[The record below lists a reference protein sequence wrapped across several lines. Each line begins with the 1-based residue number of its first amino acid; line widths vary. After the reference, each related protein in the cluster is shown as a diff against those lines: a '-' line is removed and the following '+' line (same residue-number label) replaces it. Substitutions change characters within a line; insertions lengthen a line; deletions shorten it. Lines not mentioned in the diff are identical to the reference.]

1 MPFTAFHVVP
11 VWPLYVRWPRRWDL
25 LALSF
30 GAVMPD
36 LEIVTVYPLTGDP
49 EFARGIMHS
58 LLGVVT
64 VNLLLAAFA
73 ARVLGPWLATALDRR
88 FPGKGWRNFAGHDVV
103 RDRKSIPVLVASA
116 IVGGLSHL
124 GIDLLHHTDTPLLWP
139 WREAAL
145 HIGPWAASS
154 AIGDLEDVADIVAN
168 VVAGSLFVLMVVRW
182 VRK

>member
-36 LEIVTVYPLTGDP
+36 LEIVTAGPLSNWVLG
-49 EFARGIMHS
+49 RGIMHS

-88 FPGKGWRNFAGHDVV
+88 FPGKGWRTFAGHDVV

-124 GIDLLHHTDTPLLWP
+124 GIDLLHHIDTPLLWP
-139 WREAAL
+139 WREAAFR
-145 HIGPWAASS
+145 IGPWATSS
-154 AIGDLEDVADIVAN
+154 TIGGIEDVADIVAN